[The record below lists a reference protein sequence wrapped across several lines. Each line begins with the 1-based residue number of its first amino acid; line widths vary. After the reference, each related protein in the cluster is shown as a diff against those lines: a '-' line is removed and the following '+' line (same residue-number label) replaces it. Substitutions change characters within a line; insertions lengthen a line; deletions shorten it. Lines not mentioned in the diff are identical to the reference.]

1 MQPTRLSYA
10 IASISTALAASLPLP
25 AQAAWTCTN
34 EAGKTTFQD
43 RPCDTK
49 APSAKWEAL
58 KTPELTTEGALE
70 TLRRFDGA
78 VNERDLASAGRLLAK
93 NFKSVQLDRR
103 GRSEVGPA
111 AYMDAVTRVVQAS
124 KRYQSERSCGAGRPE
139 ALSQTLRLECR
150 RVERVDAMRRSNS
163 TEKLEL
169 VRLTLEG
176 GEIRIAEISDLAAPT
191 AAAAASPVRN

>member
-1 MQPTRLSYA
+1 MHPTRFSF
-10 IASISTALAASLPLP
+10 IMASIAMALAASLPIG
-25 AQAAWTCTN
+25 AHAAWTCTN

-49 APSAKWEAL
+49 APSLKWEAL
-58 KTPELTTEGALE
+58 KAPELTTEGALE

-78 VNERDLASAGRLLAK
+78 VNERDMASAGRLLAK
-93 NFKSVQLDRR
+93 NFKSVQLDKR

-124 KRYQSERSCGAGRPE
+124 KRYQSEHSCGAGRPE

-150 RVERVDAMRRSNS
+150 RVERVDAMRRTNS
-163 TEKLEL
+163 TEKFEL
-169 VRLTLEG
+169 VRFTLEG
-176 GEIRIAEISDLAAPT
+176 GEIRIAEISDLAEP
-191 AAAAASPVRN
+191 AAAVASPKN